1 MIRFLKESKA
11 SATCSTWQTETRK
24 ILEKQ
29 HLPLIWFRYSYL
41 SFTDH
46 KSTVKWTTYD
56 EKVISLSQEHVTNR
70 TTYDPFNVK
79 PYIGRVFQRLPE
91 SKNWVHNSLKESHCL
106 KNPASVEGREYFAV
120 LLVIIFFLCGKP
132 LKRQGDTKHFPRK
145 ATKKNFELSWH
156 NCVIRSNIKTHL

>member
-24 ILEKQ
+24 RLEKQ
-29 HLPLIWFRYSYL
+29 HLPLIWFRYSCL

-56 EKVISLSQEHVTNR
+56 EKVIRLSQEHVTNR

-120 LLVIIFFLCGKP
+120 LLVIFFFVRKTIKEARGIQNTFHGKL
-132 LKRQGDTKHFPRK
+132 LKKFW
-145 ATKKNFELSWH
+145 AELA
-156 NCVIRSNIKTHL
+156 